1 MADTSNRKIGESV
14 AIQPMIHT
22 WLMGKAF
29 LEKFERHVLVC
40 GDFFAYLSTSSVE
53 MMEVRMVDVKLYSV
67 IRLRTECCC
76 TEYT

>member
-14 AIQPMIHT
+14 AIRPMIHT

-29 LEKFERHVLVC
+29 LEKFERHVLLC
-40 GDFFAYLSTSSVE
+40 GDFFSYLSAE
-53 MMEVRMVDVKLYSV
+53 MMNVRMVDVKLYSV